1 MSSRL
6 TISAYANFANG
17 DVSGSAVATFTLQ
30 LNPEQFSVEY
40 DTTEEQLGEGEP
52 GTASGV
58 PLSGRTRAYTKQK
71 LSLNFLVDNTGI
83 LPNAPSGMS
92 MFSMGGSISDAMDT
106 LYKAT
111 VKPTSDSHKAPYVHV
126 EWGDSIDLKGK
137 VTNLSIEY
145 VRFNSSGGPTRA
157 KVQLVVEEEVDET
170 VISRQFQSPDITRMP
185 TIREGD
191 TLVALCN
198 EFYDDP
204 SYFIQVANLNDLPNF
219 RKLKVGSVIR
229 FPPLEK

>member
-1 MSSRL
+1 MSSKL
-6 TISAYANFANG
+6 TIAAYPDFRNG
-17 DVSGSAVATFTLQ
+17 DVSGSSVATFTLQ
-30 LNPEQFSVEY
+30 LNPEQFNVEY
-40 DTTEEQLGEGEP
+40 DTEVEQLGDGEP

-58 PLSGRTRAYTKQK
+58 PVSARSRAYTKQK

-83 LPNAPSGMS
+83 LPNPPSGMS
-92 MFSMGGSISDAMDT
+92 MFRMGGSISDAMEI

-111 VKPTSDSHKAPYVHV
+111 IKPTSDSHMAPFVHV
-126 EWGDSIDLKGK
+126 EWGDAIDLKGK
-137 VTNLSIEY
+137 VTSLSIEY
-145 VRFNSSGGPTRA
+145 VRFNSSGAPIRA
-157 KVQLVVEEEVDET
+157 KVQLSVQEEVDET

-185 TIREGD
+185 TMREGD

-204 SYFIQVANLNDLPNF
+204 SYFIQVANLNDLPQF
-219 RKLKVGSVIR
+219 RRLKVGSVIR